1 MTIDKNLDEQAAIA
15 VIGMANR
22 FPGASTPEGFWS
34 NLCEG
39 VQSARWLSDDELA
52 ARGVCE
58 STRHHPNYVPVFS
71 GPDDID
77 KFDAS
82 FFGITPGEAECLDPQ
97 HRLLLECSHEALQR
111 AGVPFGDK
119 SMRVGVF
126 GGVGVNG
133 YLFENLYSLLP
144 DPFDLATGRFSR
156 DMQVGLGNEKF
167 YACSRISHKLDLRGP
182 SVYVEAAC
190 ATSLVAV
197 HIACKSLLDFE
208 CDAAVAGGA
217 KTEMPYGLGYMYEEG
232 GMTSP
237 EGSIRAFGADAKGTL
252 FASGAGVVVLK
263 RLEDARRDGDPILA
277 LIRSSAMNND
287 GADKVGFTAPSFEG
301 QRNVIL
307 EALAFSGISADS
319 IGYVET
325 HGTGTPLGDPIEIA
339 ALTAAYRTDSQR
351 AGYCAIGSLKPNVGH
366 METAAGVASLIKAV
380 LALHHRKLPPS
391 LNFER
396 ANPEIDFDNSPFF
409 VNTELRDWDS
419 DDQPRRAAVSSF
431 GVGGSNAHV
440 ILEEYTEA
448 VPATASRPWQ
458 LLVWSAKTD
467 RALDASTL
475 RIAEHL
481 RSHPDQDLAD
491 VAHTLQ
497 RGREVFSRR
506 RMLVCDSRESALLE
520 LEGEQTALASAVS
533 DGQQASVAFMFPG
546 QGAQHIGMAS
556 SLYRHERVF
565 RSALEHCADLLEPWL
580 GLDLRAVLYPPS
592 ATEAALAD
600 RLGETWLT
608 QPALFSVEYAL
619 ACQWQAWGVEP
630 TAMLGHSIGEYVA
643 ACLAGV
649 FTLPDALELVSLRG
663 RLMQDL
669 PGGDMLAVALA
680 EEELGGLAVT
690 GWDLAAVNG
699 PRACVLSG
707 PVEVVD
713 ALEAALTAKDV
724 QARRLRTS
732 HAFHSA
738 MMEPILET
746 FGQAVEA
753 MTRSAPQQRFI
764 SNVSGDW
771 ITSEQALSSQY
782 WVRHLR
788 GTVRFA
794 DGVQRLLSEPGTVL
808 LEAGP
813 GQTLSALARQ
823 QSAARGRTVVG
834 SLPHPQDPRDA
845 QASVLSALGHLW
857 LAGVPV
863 DWAGF
868 YADETRR
875 RVLLPTYPYDR
886 KRYWIDP
893 PKHMRGQRG
902 AATASGGRLPLA
914 DWFHVPGWAMAPR
927 PCGTASGADGE
938 TGKWLMFSDAGGLGN
953 ALAAELR
960 ARGDVVIEV
969 VAGERFEQSG
979 EQVHIRLGEAEDYD
993 RLLALI
999 ADGDQ
1004 ALRGIVHALC
1014 VDESQGDYASSQ
1026 QLGFY
1031 SLLYLAQALGRQSD
1045 AAPLTLTV
1053 LSSGLADVTGTEP
1066 LDPMKGSVL
1075 GPVKVIAQEYPY
1087 IACRQIDVIAAA
1099 GLVKGLVKGLVAE
1112 LGVPVVPQQRIAL
1125 RGVHRW
1131 CSDMTPL
1138 RLDEGDH
1145 GALPWRAQGVYLITG
1160 GLGGLGLVFA
1170 EKLARQYHARL
1181 VLIGRQ
1187 TLPPREEWQSVLS
1200 DESGSEGLRQRIKKV
1215 MAIEAVGGE
1224 VLPIAADVTDAGAMR
1239 NAVAMAKANYGVI
1252 HGAMHAAGIA
1262 GGGIMQRRSDAETEG
1277 VLAPKIRGAQVLFKV
1292 LADEPVD
1299 IIILH
1304 SSLFAITGG
1313 AGQVDYCGANNA
1325 LDLMARA
1332 HARQG
1337 MRVVSLNWDGWS
1349 QVGMAARA
1357 EVSRELP
1364 ADNGTVVEHPLLGR
1378 YLKAAHGD
1386 SEFIVE
1392 LDANRHWVVDEHRMD
1407 GQPTMPGTA
1416 LIEMAH
1422 AAFRHDADPVGAIE
1436 LRDVLFLA
1444 PLKVDPVSGTKA
1456 RVLLSRDG
1464 HDTRF
1469 RIQSQS
1475 VSGWRDH
1482 AVGAVKHAE
1491 GASEAFELASLRE
1504 RHQHRNIDFEG
1515 HEADVLPSE
1524 QWLKF
1529 GKRWHSVKRIDVG
1542 DAEAII
1548 ELALPDAYAEDVGT
1562 YALHPAM
1569 LDLAT
1574 GLANGYWLDVDEAV
1588 DAKASFLPFGYERI
1602 TVWQDLPARIV
1613 AHCKLISGSGQD
1625 ADTMVFNILLADRQ
1639 DNILVTI
1646 EGFTLK
1652 RMDSEM
1658 LAGDEEQA
1666 RDISKLAGDVS
1677 SIAPEEGNIAL
1688 DRVLAHGEYPQI
1700 IISTR
1705 SPQMLIEQLMS
1716 EPEAE
1721 ESQERNERPD
1731 MGSTFAAPR
1740 TKLEQELVAIWESLL
1755 GMNQVGINDNFFEL
1769 GGDSLLATQ
1778 IPNRIRSE
1786 LDIGIDL
1793 GLIFQSPTVAKI
1805 AEHINAKIWAA
1816 DRRVEEGDE
1825 EREVGA
1831 L

>member
-1 MTIDKNLDEQAAIA
+1 MDPFDDLSIA
-15 VIGMANR
+15 VIGMDGR
-22 FPGASTPEGFWS
+22 FPGAADLPAFWS
-34 NLCEG
+34 NLCERRNG
-39 VQSARWLSDDELA
+39 IARMSESELEA
-52 ARGVCE
+52 LRV
-58 STRHHPNYVPVFS
+58 SPTLRKSPDFVPVAANI
-71 GPDDID
+71 DDID
-77 KFDAS
+77 QFDAE
-82 FFGITPGEAECLDPQ
+82 FFGIGAREAQALDPQ
-97 HRLLLECSHEALQR
+97 HRLLLESARNTLECAGYDPKRAEAEIGAFFGIAISHYLFHNLMPQPEAMERL
-111 AGVPFGDK
+111 GEDFV
-119 SMRVGVF
+119 VF
-126 GGVGVNG
+126 GN
-133 YLFENLYSLLP
+133 
-144 DPFDLATGRFSR
+144 
-156 DMQVGLGNEKF
+156 
-167 YACSRISHKLDLRGP
+167 YASYGCTRIAHRLNLRGP
-182 SVYVEAAC
+182 VVAIDTAC
-190 ATSLVAV
+190 SSSLIATHL
-197 HIACKSLLDFE
+197 ACKALLNFE
-208 CDAAVAGGA
+208 CDMALAGGVQVNLPQHSGYVYKQGA
-217 KTEMPYGLGYMYEEG
+217 FRSPDGACRAFDAEGQGTVFGSGLG
-232 GMTSP
+232 
-237 EGSIRAFGADAKGTL
+237 IVL
-252 FASGAGVVVLK
+252 LK
-263 RLEDARRDGDPILA
+263 RLEDARRDHDTVLA
-277 LIRSSAMNND
+277 VIRGSAMNND
-287 GADKVGFTAPSFEG
+287 GADKIGFTAPGVSG
-301 QRNVIL
+301 QSVVI
-307 EALAFSGISADS
+307 EKALAFSGISADS

-1357 EVSRELP
+1357 
-1364 ADNGTVVEHPLLGR
+1364 GIF
-1378 YLKAAHGD
+1378 AHD
-1386 SEFIVE
+1386 
-1392 LDANRHWVVDEHRMD
+1392 
-1407 GQPTMPGTA
+1407 
-1416 LIEMAH
+1416 
-1422 AAFRHDADPVGAIE
+1422 
-1436 LRDVLFLA
+1436 
-1444 PLKVDPVSGTKA
+1444 
-1456 RVLLSRDG
+1456 
-1464 HDTRF
+1464 
-1469 RIQSQS
+1469 
-1475 VSGWRDH
+1475 
-1482 AVGAVKHAE
+1482 
-1491 GASEAFELASLRE
+1491 
-1504 RHQHRNIDFEG
+1504 
-1515 HEADVLPSE
+1515 
-1524 QWLKF
+1524 
-1529 GKRWHSVKRIDVG
+1529 
-1542 DAEAII
+1542 
-1548 ELALPDAYAEDVGT
+1548 
-1562 YALHPAM
+1562 
-1569 LDLAT
+1569 
-1574 GLANGYWLDVDEAV
+1574 
-1588 DAKASFLPFGYERI
+1588 
-1602 TVWQDLPARIV
+1602 
-1613 AHCKLISGSGQD
+1613 
-1625 ADTMVFNILLADRQ
+1625 
-1639 DNILVTI
+1639 
-1646 EGFTLK
+1646 
-1652 RMDSEM
+1652 
-1658 LAGDEEQA
+1658 
-1666 RDISKLAGDVS
+1666 DISVISPDDGVL
-1677 SIAPEEGNIAL
+1677 AL
-1688 DRVLAHGEYPQI
+1688 DRVLSKPDLTHVVVTAVALADVDAADSNRHADRTLFTQHERPTLDVKYVPAQDA
-1700 IISTR
+1700 
-1705 SPQMLIEQLMS
+1705 IEKTLVRVWADILGLRNVGVHDNFFDLGGTSLLMS
-1716 EPEAE
+1716 EA
-1721 ESQERNERPD
+1721 
-1731 MGSTFAAPR
+1731 
-1740 TKLEQELVAIWESLL
+1740 LEKIH
-1755 GMNQVGINDNFFEL
+1755 
-1769 GGDSLLATQ
+1769 T
-1778 IPNRIRSE
+1778 E
-1786 LDIGIDL
+1786 LDVSLGITEMFQHPTIRALSLHLAGAKPQSETQEAAINL
-1793 GLIFQSPTVAKI
+1793 GNRRK
-1805 AEHINAKIWAA
+1805 AA
-1816 DRRVEEGDE
+1816 LLRKRRRQG
-1825 EREVGA
+1825 GA
-1831 L
+1831 